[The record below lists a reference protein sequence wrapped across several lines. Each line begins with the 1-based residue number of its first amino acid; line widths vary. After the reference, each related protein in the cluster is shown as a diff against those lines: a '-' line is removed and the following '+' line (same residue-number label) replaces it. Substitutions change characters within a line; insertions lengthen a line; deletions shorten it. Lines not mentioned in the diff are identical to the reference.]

1 MADKRISELD
11 GALSLESTDLLEL
24 AQVSA
29 ISASGYISKNA
40 PLQDVGEQIV
50 TGNQYENLD
59 TTANT
64 ITGAINECVN
74 DINTNA
80 EDITA
85 LQSPGG
91 WTLPQLG
98 VPFTVRANTVGAT
111 LTGGLHDI
119 RCTIPYPYPPNKP
132 ASKVSI
138 TSVRVAFRHSLGGYM
153 YMFDGTSYTALDG
166 TAYVCNN
173 GTLANGVS
181 SISFTPMI
189 NGFETLISFTNVLY
203 RSDTG
208 TALTNNTPCGMF
220 IEAVITIN
228 E

>member
-11 GALSLESTDLLEL
+11 CALSLESTDLLEL

-40 PLQDVGEQIV
+40 PLQDVGEQVV

-64 ITGAINECVN
+64 ITGAINELVN
-74 DINTNA
+74 DIDTNT

-85 LQSPGG
+85 LQSPNG

-98 VPFTVRANTVGAT
+98 VPFTVRANGIGAIFST
-111 LTGGLHDI
+111 AGKNIYVHV
-119 RCTIPYPYPPNKP
+119 PYPYPFNKP

-138 TSVRVAFRHSLGGYM
+138 TSIRVSVRHAFGGYP
-153 YMFDGTSYTALDG
+153 YMKYNDTYTALNDV
-166 TAYVCNN
+166 YIWNN
-173 GTLANGVS
+173 GTKADGVNS
-181 SISFTPMI
+181 VTISPLI
-189 NGFETLISFTNVLY
+189 NGFECTIAFDNVLY
-203 RSDTG
+203 RTDTG
-208 TALTNNTPCGMF
+208 TTLTNNTPMAMF